1 MKELRTRLK
10 EIEAHTKK
18 LKKMVDEDDERLGE
32 VLEDESTANLDFEGL
47 ENDLAKIQ
55 TSLNEARTKRYL
67 KVLKRGDKSDVN

>member
-1 MKELRTRLK
+1 MT
-10 EIEAHTKK
+10 IAKK